1 VLIRHAQAA
10 GGAVDADRPL
20 TEHGARRA
28 AAIGAW
34 LEQAGL
40 APDRVLVS
48 PARRA
53 VQTWEQ
59 AGGGPLPVVDPRI
72 YDNTVE
78 ALLAAIR
85 DSPGDVRDLVVV
97 GHNPSIAGLA
107 AALDDGE
114 GAPAARRDVGSGF
127 PTGGVA
133 VFALSASFGE
143 VEPGTARLEAFAVPG
158 D

>member
-1 VLIRHAQAA
+1 
-10 GGAVDADRPL
+10 
-20 TEHGARRA
+20 
-28 AAIGAW
+28 
-34 LEQAGL
+34 
-40 APDRVLVS
+40 
-48 PARRA
+48 
-53 VQTWEQ
+53 
-59 AGGGPLPVVDPRI
+59 VVDPRI

-85 DSPGDVRDLVVV
+85 DTPDDVRDLVVV

-133 VFALSASFGE
+133 VFALSASFGGM
-143 VEPGTARLEAFAVPG
+143 EPGTARLEAFAVPG